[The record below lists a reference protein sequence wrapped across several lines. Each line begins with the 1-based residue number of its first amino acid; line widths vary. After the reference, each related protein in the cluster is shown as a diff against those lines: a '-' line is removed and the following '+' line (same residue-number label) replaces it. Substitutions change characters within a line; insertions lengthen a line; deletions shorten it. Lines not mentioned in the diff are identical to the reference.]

1 MNFPFNAYCL
11 AFVGALLATAASLP
25 LWRAWCE
32 RTGLVDDPG
41 HRKIHAVPVPLAGGL
56 AVLTGLLVPV
66 LAGVLLTTTTLSR
79 GTPLSP
85 WATRRSLLP
94 LA

>member
-1 MNFPFNAYCL
+1 MNFPLNAYCL

-41 HRKIHAVPVPLAGGL
+41 HRKIHHTPIPLAGGL
-56 AVLTGLLVPV
+56 AMEFAVGTCDLHAGLAL
-66 LAGVLLTTTTLSR
+66 GR
-79 GTPLSP
+79 
-85 WATRRSLLP
+85 
-94 LA
+94 